1 LLSFSDRVSCFGPS
15 QPRPQSFSL
24 CLPNSWGYR
33 YEPPH
38 LYFLGRR
45 SKTRCPSWPG
55 REHHCWAT
63 AFCAP
68 SWGLF
73 F

>member
-45 SKTRCPSWPG
+45 SKTRCPS
-55 REHHCWAT
+55 
-63 AFCAP
+63 
-68 SWGLF
+68 
-73 F
+73 